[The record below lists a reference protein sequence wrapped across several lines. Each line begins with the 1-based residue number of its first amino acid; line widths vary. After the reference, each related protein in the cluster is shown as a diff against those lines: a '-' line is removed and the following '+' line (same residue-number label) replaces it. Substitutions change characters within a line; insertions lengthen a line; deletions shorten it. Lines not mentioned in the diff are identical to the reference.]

1 MPRRKKKKNK
11 KESILKILLILS
23 LFLLCNCESY
33 QGSKDNI
40 TYLKE
45 LGYKEINCNLHF
57 VEDEIINYY
66 EFYIQVYPIKD
77 NLEMLAAR
85 CYDGYCYFE
94 QIQENTLPS
103 KYVCQRFYDDEEFS
117 SEFDKDQTLL
127 FFNVEK
133 FIDIKE

>member
-1 MPRRKKKKNK
+1 MSRRKKKKNK

-33 QGSKDNI
+33 QSSKDNI
-40 TYLKE
+40 THLKE